1 VPVVKASPPPVYKGP
16 DPRYD
21 TCMNEKIDMTK
32 SNLVGVRR
40 TYADFFGA
48 VKKVEHIGPYFA
60 DERFGHEQMDI
71 CELTRRAD
79 MRMGRNVDGF
89 PVVKWEIVQWDE
101 SLRGR

>member
-1 VPVVKASPPPVYKGP
+1 
-16 DPRYD
+16 
-21 TCMNEKIDMTK
+21 MIN
-32 SNLVGVRR
+32 SNLVAVRH

-60 DERFGHEQMDI
+60 DERYGAERIDI
-71 CELTRRAD
+71 REVTRRAD
-79 MRMGRNVDGF
+79 VRANRNVDGF